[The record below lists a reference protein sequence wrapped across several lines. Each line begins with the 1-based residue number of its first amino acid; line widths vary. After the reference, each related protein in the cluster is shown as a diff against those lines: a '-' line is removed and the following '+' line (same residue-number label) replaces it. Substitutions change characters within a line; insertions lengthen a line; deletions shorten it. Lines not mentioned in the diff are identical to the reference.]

1 MISGLDQK
9 WNMFSP
15 HPPSTNWWINIK
27 AELVGNETVE
37 LFNNEGIYRWK
48 KSKYTGLFFFF
59 FTFFKIFI
67 FFKIII

>member
-67 FFKIII
+67 F